1 MSIVTDIKLAASRA
15 LQALY
20 NVDINEADVLVNST
34 KPEFEGDY
42 TIVLFAFVKQLR
54 KSPEGLGKE
63 IGDYL
68 MTAGPQLFSKFN
80 VIKGFLNLTISNA
93 YWLQF
98 LSSQYSNAQ
107 YGLQPAKGIRV
118 MVEYS

>member
-1 MSIVTDIKLAASRA
+1 MSIVTDIKKAASKA

-20 NVDINEADVLVNST
+20 NVEIKEADVLVNST

-42 TIVLFAFVKQLR
+42 TIVLFVFVKQLR

-68 MTAGPQLFSKFN
+68 MTAEPQLFSKFN
-80 VIKGFLNLTISNA
+80 VIKGFLNLTINDV
-93 YWLQF
+93 YWQQF
-98 LSSQYSNAQ
+98 LSSQYGNA
-107 YGLQPAKGIRV
+107 
-118 MVEYS
+118 

>member
-1 MSIVTDIKLAASRA
+1 MSIVTDIKKAASKA
-15 LQALY
+15 LQVLY
-20 NVDINEADVLVNST
+20 NVEIKEADVLVNGT

-54 KSPEGLGKE
+54 KSPEVLGKE
-63 IGDYL
+63 TGDYL
-68 MTAGPQLFSKFN
+68 MTAESQLFSKFN

-107 YGLQPAKGIRV
+107 YGSQPANG
-118 MVEYS
+118 